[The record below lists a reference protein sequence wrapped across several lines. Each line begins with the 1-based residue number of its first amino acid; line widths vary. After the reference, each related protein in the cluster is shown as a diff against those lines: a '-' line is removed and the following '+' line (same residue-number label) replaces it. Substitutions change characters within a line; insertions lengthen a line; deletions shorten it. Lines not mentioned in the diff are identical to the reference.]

1 MNGRAC
7 SCTYLLPSTIH
18 LSLLPSC
25 PPLPP
30 HLALP
35 SSSPPSPS
43 PSNPGTF
50 HKVLC
55 WNTITKPAVTSIPS
69 IPSTYLFIAQD
80 AIHIL
85 LVSHLI
91 SSYLISSHLLPLPPS
106 FPSPCPRCTC
116 WSCTRTTCKTCCYP
130 RAPPRGSW
138 TSRRTPRYAGLM
150 GFRV

>member
-1 MNGRAC
+1 MEGSEGEREGHTAHDRHSSMEAAAHPQLRSHPYQVHHTTPPAGRNQQQE
-7 SCTYLLPSTIH
+7 TVQGYKIH
-18 LSLLPSC
+18 SVNV
-25 PPLPP
+25 
-30 HLALP
+30 
-35 SSSPPSPS
+35 PPSRPVTTS
-43 PSNPGTF
+43 
-50 HKVLC
+50 LC
-55 WNTITKPAVTSIPS
+55 AHLIS
-69 IPSTYLFIAQD
+69 
-80 AIHIL
+80 
-85 LVSHLI
+85 SHLI